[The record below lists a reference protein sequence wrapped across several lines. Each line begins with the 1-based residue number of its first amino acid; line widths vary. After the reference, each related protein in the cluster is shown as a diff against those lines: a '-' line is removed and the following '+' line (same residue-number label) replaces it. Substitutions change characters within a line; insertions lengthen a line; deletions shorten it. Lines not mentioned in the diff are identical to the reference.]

1 MGSIHNRVYYC
12 CVSKGSRVLYTYSGG
27 DRELEA
33 LAALCLERAPSFH
46 AWYFETVGRRTFG
59 FLMEDGYVY
68 FAIVDEGLGHSGV
81 LRFLK
86 HVRDEFKQV
95 ARNGSKG
102 SFSGLSPIC
111 LQEELL
117 PVIRRLIASLENVSR
132 TEAADGMTERS
143 LHDPKSSQFNNQI
156 GNSDTA
162 TSTKAP
168 LLGKPNRYEKKKM
181 KDRSIE
187 AKDTV
192 LEDHNHNTDR
202 GMTINMGTE
211 SNQGGMS
218 SISLQKSSSSTRI
231 RGQQLARRKWWRHV
245 RIIIA
250 IDVVICL
257 VLFGIWLGICRG
269 FQCIH

>member
-1 MGSIHNRVYYC
+1 MGSIQNTVYYC
-12 CVSKGSRVLYTYSGG
+12 CVSKGARVLYTYSGG

-46 AWYFETVGRRTFG
+46 TWYFETVGRRTFG

-68 FAIVDEGLGHSGV
+68 FAIVYEGLGNSGV

-95 ARNGSKG
+95 AKNGSKG

-111 LQEELL
+111 LQEELV
-117 PVIRRLIASLENVSR
+117 PIIRRLITSLENVTR
-132 TEAADGMTERS
+132 AEAADGMTERS
-143 LHDPKSSQFNNQI
+143 LHDPKCSHFNNQM

-168 LLGKPNRYEKKKM
+168 LLGKPNKYEKKKM
-181 KDRSIE
+181 KDRSVE
-187 AKDTV
+187 TRDTA
-192 LEDHNHNTDR
+192 LEDHSTD
-202 GMTINMGTE
+202 MGIMIDKGSE

-218 SISLQKSSSSTRI
+218 SISLQKSSSSTRV

-245 RIIIA
+245 RIILA
-250 IDVVICL
+250 VDAVICL

-269 FQCIH
+269 FQCIR